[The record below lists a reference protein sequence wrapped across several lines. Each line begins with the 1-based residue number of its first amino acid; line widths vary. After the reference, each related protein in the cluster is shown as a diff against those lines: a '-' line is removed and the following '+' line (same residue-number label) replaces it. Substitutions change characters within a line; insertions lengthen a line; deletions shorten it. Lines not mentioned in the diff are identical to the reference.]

1 MDSLFAD
8 FSSLAAMSREKAE
21 KNMQEA
27 LNYLGLDMK
36 NIAKTMR
43 PYHPLEMLKMAAWEE
58 RRISRTKN
66 RDEFQGLYAH
76 LLPVLLQSILQ
87 STLYDTS
94 YPASTNRDIKQ
105 KDWNRVLS
113 LAEDTVKRL
122 LRYIESYTVYAVRS
136 GLVSEENAESYRA
149 VLTAQFFPPEE
160 SHGSIE
166 KYACLWYGYAFDDE
180 KIIKEK
186 FGTDLRTLVSG
197 IEKIAVY
204 GLEGID
210 KLSEDFSVY
219 KAEMLLL
226 MARKRAE
233 EGDSGRSDDDIRD
246 EIVRENKWEMRVRDL
261 QGRRDD
267 FDLFRPEFAADLPS
281 DVYQSLSRP
290 IGSLDIS
297 EYLRKGLWPATVF
310 PFVRFGSMYFSF
322 VQSHI
327 LSYGQ
332 RILALNAG
340 LYLRDSAAAAAAC
353 RLLFS
358 ETDTVGV
365 YSFDGNK
372 VDISILSSVTE
383 VNAVENP
390 AFYESRV
397 HQHEEDKH
405 VKPQDGHKLLIL
417 DPDSS
422 DPLELVSDGVFSSSV
437 YYLIK
442 AANSPEGREEFHR
455 TIFGSLE
462 FPEKTEI
469 LDYLDEDDID
479 DKEVVDDVDDEISDE
494 YEYDRED
501 DDEKAKA
508 IAEKEKA
515 LDESPLPEY
524 HQVSPSEEEIR
535 RLQDKYELTSELIKK
550 DEESDAEADEYEK
563 ELDDDDYSYEE
574 GDVLP
579 PDDEDEI
586 EDEELYDEVEKEDLY
601 QKESPYD
608 SDQADL
614 FEGLFDNPEEETESE
629 LETEEVSQEEEAE
642 YEEEESE
649 ASDFATAYIK
659 EQEARHEEEAPDWSA
674 APESVHEPMDQ
685 ESSSD
690 DYVPTAIYESDET
703 SEDEEYPDDTQASS
717 IGCEESSADSVSC
730 DAADDDHEAEENPEA
745 ISEDGSDIEQ
755 GPEDTEEAA
764 CSPESSLDD
773 TEESAAADSGIDEGI
788 EESSETISEDGSMI
802 PDSDIEQGPEDAEEA
817 VCSPE
822 SSLDDAEESA
832 AADSDIDEGIEES
845 SETIFEDGSM
855 IPDSDIEHGSED
867 AEEAACSPEA
877 ASETPDAEPERAAM
891 ADVSSD
897 GGEDADDTVSEHTD
911 ADNVSD
917 MVDRGVIKRSDDGSG
932 EGSVF
937 VMVGNG
943 DGTAADD
950 FSDLSGVLKDI
961 AAKVGAK
968 STFVDFIRSSGPD
981 MQSYLEDVIRRSWNR
996 QKEDGKDK
1004 MFSIFDYSLSILI
1017 ATPKVVMDDIRR
1029 EEILNNAGAVMY
1041 SRHAGSWNAL
1051 VLSFDDDF
1059 ILLSAEER
1067 KITPSSF
1074 SPSNWK
1080 ICRIVGEQLI
1090 ARGK

>member
-136 GLVSEENAESYRA
+136 GLVSEENAESYRE

-322 VQSHI
+322 VLSHI

-515 LDESPLPEY
+515 LEESPLPEY

-642 YEEEESE
+642 YEKEESE

-674 APESVHEPMDQ
+674 APGSAHEPMDQ

-690 DYVPTAIYESDET
+690 DYVPTAIYESDEA
-703 SEDEEYPDDTQASS
+703 SEDEEYPDDVQAASA
-717 IGCEESSADSVSC
+717 IEGEESTADPVAC

-755 GPEDTEEAA
+755 GPEDAGKA
-764 CSPESSLDD
+764 VCSPESSIDD
-773 TEESAAADSGIDEGI
+773 AEGSAAADSGIDDCI
-788 EESSETISEDGSMI
+788 EESSEVIGEDGSMI
-802 PDSDIEQGPEDAEEA
+802 PVSDIEQE
-817 VCSPE
+817 
-822 SSLDDAEESA
+822 
-832 AADSDIDEGIEES
+832 
-845 SETIFEDGSM
+845 
-855 IPDSDIEHGSED
+855 PDD

-877 ASETPDAEPERAAM
+877 ASETPAAEPERAAM